1 MGGLWKP
8 EAVGAKLSVAV
19 LGITPDQARQRVL
32 VRARELSMWLD
43 IHGFGEEWHPADS
56 IHECRWQALP
66 MWMTLEAPLFRQSCA
81 LCDAEERATERFLE
95 VGRRTRTGLLW
106 TLRSRPQGIETDRIL
121 ARLMEGRQRPR
132 RSLIPEGPPARIRAI
147 EALPEAQPFEVA
159 VAIIGRQPVDSLVR
173 FAAREAIM
181 ELGTR
186 ECQPGTA
193 MELPVDLGVH
203 ASFDVLNGGELHGID
218 RVTSKLLL
226 RWVPGV
232 AEAEE
237 ETEETLSRADIQA
250 SLKRHSHRH

>member
-1 MGGLWKP
+1 
-8 EAVGAKLSVAV
+8 
-19 LGITPDQARQRVL
+19 
-32 VRARELSMWLD
+32 
-43 IHGFGEEWHPADS
+43 
-56 IHECRWQALP
+56 
-66 MWMTLEAPLFRQSCA
+66 
-81 LCDAEERATERFLE
+81 
-95 VGRRTRTGLLW
+95 
-106 TLRSRPQGIETDRIL
+106 
-121 ARLMEGRQRPR
+121 MEGRQRPR
-132 RSLIPEGPPARIRAI
+132 RSFIPEGPPAQIRSI

-237 ETEETLSRADIQA
+237 ETAEAPSLADIQA